1 MQYLLADAEAILL
14 TSVRFT
20 KSFEAQSTIIIHKT
34 CEMK

>member
-1 MQYLLADAEAILL
+1 MQYLLADVEAILL

-34 CEMK
+34 WEMK